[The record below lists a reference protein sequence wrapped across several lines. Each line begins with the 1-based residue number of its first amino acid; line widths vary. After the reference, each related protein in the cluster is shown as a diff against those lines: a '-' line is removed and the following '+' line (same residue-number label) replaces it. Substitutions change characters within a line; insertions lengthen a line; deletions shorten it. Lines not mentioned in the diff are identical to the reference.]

1 MISLYV
7 LMPLKLTK
15 FNSSSMMSNNWQM
28 MCKSIIKLEK
38 ESMLIIFYI
47 IGIQPEAR
55 NIFSMFIWWQ
65 IIMHSSTLEN
75 TNIEISLN
83 IYETF
88 LNDIIISLKTIT
100 TKSLITSENL
110 FKINNFGLC
119 PPWLQF
125 STNYE
130 FRFDPIPMVD

>member
-1 MISLYV
+1 
-7 LMPLKLTK
+7 MPLKLRN
-15 FNSSSMMSNNWQM
+15 FNSSSMFRM
-28 MCKSIIKLEK
+28 MCKSIINLEK

-65 IIMHSSTLEN
+65 NIMHSSTLEN

>member
-1 MISLYV
+1 ML
-7 LMPLKLTK
+7 LPLKLRK

-65 IIMHSSTLEN
+65 NIMHSSTLEN